1 MDQEPVVII
10 GGVPRIMA
18 PRPAYKGLWFIGY
31 QLGPSM
37 LGVVGKQSR
46 PLARVIANDLQ
57 RNRSRRIRPR
67 KQTSRPGHE
76 VREEAWK
83 W

>member
-18 PRPAYKGLWFIGY
+18 PKPASKGLWFIGY

-37 LGVVGKQSR
+37 LGVAGKQSR
-46 PLARVIANDLQ
+46 PLARVIANDLAVQ
-57 RNRSRRIRPR
+57 QNP
-67 KQTSRPGHE
+67 KNPGTE
-76 VREEAWK
+76 TDQPAWT
-83 W
+83 